1 MVDFCGYVVV
11 FLRKGLFLG
20 DFISF
25 LNTLSTKQADDPAPL
40 LPFLATQKST
50 LRPRA
55 EACFCLLFSSLHGRL
70 MRLRIKS
77 GR

>member
-25 LNTLSTKQADDPAPL
+25 LNTLSTKQADDQAPL
-40 LPFLATQKST
+40 SFPYCQQKST
-50 LRPRA
+50 LQPKA
-55 EACFCLLFSSLHGRL
+55 EACFCFAL
-70 MRLRIKS
+70 
-77 GR
+77 